1 MTTRTKQTSKSPK
14 TICDTKSRLELL
26 EANGGL
32 AETSVQNTERL
43 YMLEEDTRQSLAIEG
58 YFATENELKAVLNG
72 RKTAPEIPNYYRVAQ
87 SLYDQALQNRRENE
101 LVFNMGLVRHV
112 HSELF
117 REIAPRRGEFRR
129 GAVRL

>member
-1 MTTRTKQTSKSPK
+1 MVDR
-14 TICDTKSRLELL
+14 
-26 EANGGL
+26 

-72 RKTAPEIPNYYRVAQ
+72 RKTAPEIQNYYRVAQ

-101 LVFNMGLVRHV
+101 LVFNIGLVRHV

-117 REIAPRRGEFRR
+117 REIAPRGGEFRR